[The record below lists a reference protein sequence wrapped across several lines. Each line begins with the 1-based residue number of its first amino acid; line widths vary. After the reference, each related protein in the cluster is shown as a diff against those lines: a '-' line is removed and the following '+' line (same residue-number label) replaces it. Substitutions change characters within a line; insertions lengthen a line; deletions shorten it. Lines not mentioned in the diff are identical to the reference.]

1 MAGLPIK
8 IQFALIGLDGAPEFI
23 FDLVGLDDTSVSL
36 GVGDIGANHYVVK
49 VGDSLCAL
57 FRQKGH
63 IEFDEFLDKLSQS
76 SLHFKIA
83 VKVYLREGSTTD
95 FENKLQDVNKME
107 SEADHLR
114 RAIENKL
121 YAQTLIPESRGD
133 VLGLIE
139 NLDHLLNL
147 FEGSLWAF
155 FIEKPEIPDEYHAG
169 YETLTD
175 MAVESVEALVLAS
188 RAFFR
193 NIEAVGDHNH
203 KVMFYEKEAD
213 KVSTKLKLA
222 IFNSELDLSRK
233 AQLRNFV
240 EHIDNIPD
248 WAEDVADRLAIYA
261 IKRTV

>member
-1 MAGLPIK
+1 
-8 IQFALIGLDGAPEFI
+8 
-23 FDLVGLDDTSVSL
+23 
-36 GVGDIGANHYVVK
+36 
-49 VGDSLCAL
+49 
-57 FRQKGH
+57 
-63 IEFDEFLDKLSQS
+63 
-76 SLHFKIA
+76 
-83 VKVYLREGSTTD
+83 
-95 FENKLQDVNKME
+95 ME

-114 RAIENKL
+114 RAIETKL

-147 FEGSLWAF
+147 FEGALWAF
-155 FIEKPEIPDEYHAG
+155 FIEKPEIPDEYHVN

-175 MAVESVEALVLAS
+175 IAVESVEALVLAS

-213 KVSTKLKLA
+213 KVSTKLKQA
-222 IFNSELDLSRK
+222 IFSSELDLSRK

-261 IKRTV
+261 IKRTL

>member
-1 MAGLPIK
+1 M
-8 IQFALIGLDGAPEFI
+8 
-23 FDLVGLDDTSVSL
+23 
-36 GVGDIGANHYVVK
+36 
-49 VGDSLCAL
+49 
-57 FRQKGH
+57 
-63 IEFDEFLDKLSQS
+63 
-76 SLHFKIA
+76 
-83 VKVYLREGSTTD
+83 
-95 FENKLQDVNKME
+95 
-107 SEADHLR
+107 
-114 RAIENKL
+114 
-121 YAQTLIPESRGD
+121 
-133 VLGLIE
+133 GLIE

-147 FEGSLWAF
+147 FEGALWAF
-155 FIEKPEIPDEYHAG
+155 FIEKPEIPDEYHAN

-175 MAVESVEALVLAS
+175 IAVESVEALVLAS

-213 KVSTKLKLA
+213 KVSTKLKQA

-261 IKRTV
+261 IKRTL